1 MVLLVEVCHCRLT
14 LQFQKPHTIPSLPS
28 WLPICGSRFEF
39 SVVPRTL
46 LPASMLHHCDCTQK
60 DRMSRQEIQLS
71 VKKEGSMVMVMSV
84 FSELP
89 RLESLSSSN
98 LTYS

>member
-1 MVLLVEVCHCRLT
+1 
-14 LQFQKPHTIPSLPS
+14 
-28 WLPICGSRFEF
+28 
-39 SVVPRTL
+39 
-46 LPASMLHHCDCTQK
+46 
-60 DRMSRQEIQLS
+60 MSRQEIQLS